1 MKIITVILT
10 MIMIIIIIKI
20 IIIIIIITITI
31 IISQRRSGVQLSEMY
46 SGPLP
51 TTTFYVTIVNSV
63 AKSSIIHVV
72 GASG

>member
-10 MIMIIIIIKI
+10 MII
-20 IIIIIIITITI
+20 IIIIIIIIITI

-46 SGPLP
+46 SEPLP

-63 AKSSIIHVV
+63 AKSSIIDKV

>member
-10 MIMIIIIIKI
+10 MIMIIIII
-20 IIIIIIITITI
+20 IIIITIV
-31 IISQRRSGVQLSEMY
+31 ISQRISGVQLSEMY

>member
-10 MIMIIIIIKI
+10 MIMIIIII
-20 IIIIIIITITI
+20 IIIIITIV
-31 IISQRRSGVQLSEMY
+31 ISQRISGVQLSEMY